1 LPPPPDLPDP
11 RDTPLERGGLI
22 DIRAGKTL
30 FCTDR
35 RRSKTCRGQLSRFS
49 RVLVGLSG
57 CARRGKKSRSDDH
70 WVLAGCCKG
79 NPKATPPVPPTPE
92 GAPCPHVSRCPN
104 CQKPHATDDRK
115 CNFWR
120 HRFDQEWINK
130 GLIKA
135 MSQVQHTAV
144 RWICG
149 NFRTTP
155 GGGAECL
162 SGLLPMHLTLRHLA
176 DRGVTRV
183 PMLARSHPLRTIL
196 GEAMEGC
203 HQAHPLALA
212 NSGPLSVTSLQ
223 GAAVDMA
230 VGASALWQD
239 EYDPFGP
246 DSQPGNHV
254 VDLFQSHFHR
264 HGPASKKDE
273 DIAKYRDQLDL
284 AWAEAYVDN
293 AS

>member
-1 LPPPPDLPDP
+1 MGMLGNSVRGLEPDQKRL
-11 RDTPLERGGLI
+11 LY
-22 DIRAGKTL
+22 
-30 FCTDR
+30 
-35 RRSKTCRGQLSRFS
+35 RSCVVPVITYGFRLWYFKGA
-49 RVLVGLSG
+49 RV
-57 CARRGKKSRSDDH
+57 
-70 WVLAGCCKG
+70 
-79 NPKATPPVPPTPE
+79 
-92 GAPCPHVSRCPN
+92 
-104 CQKPHATDDRK
+104 
-115 CNFWR
+115 
-120 HRFDQEWINK
+120 K

-135 MSQVQHTAV
+135 MSQVQHTAA

-162 SGLLPMHLTLRHLA
+162 SGLLPMHLTLRRLA

-246 DSQPGNHV
+246 DSQPGNRV
-254 VDLFQSHFHR
+254 VDLISI
-264 HGPASKKDE
+264 P
-273 DIAKYRDQLDL
+273 LP
-284 AWAEAYVDN
+284 
-293 AS
+293 